1 MKFTIAIAS
10 IFAISQAGDSGIDE
24 AQNALGSNQCWYSYE
39 CDGEICHDWG
49 WCHGEANF
57 DITLDPLEQ
66 LRLYGEGL
74 ELDIIDLTNEVNQMR
89 DAFRQVTQIMHGE
102 FN

>member
-49 WCHGEANF
+49 WCH
-57 DITLDPLEQ
+57 
-66 LRLYGEGL
+66 
-74 ELDIIDLTNEVNQMR
+74 
-89 DAFRQVTQIMHGE
+89 
-102 FN
+102 